1 MRFFQMN
8 TDTPETKTEP
18 SNGITAPVINE
29 APTVPTKKLQHK
41 KPVPVAAVEATPAVE
56 PAPES
61 EAPKAPEVPGL
72 RTHVKVWTDS
82 VTGQRFITPCAVL
95 TATGLMVAT
104 AISESGA
111 VRNVT
116 LTAAEW
122 NSLPFFFFKEDGEAP
137 RRLEKLS
144 AGGK

>member
-29 APTVPTKKLQHK
+29 APTVPTKKPQHK
-41 KPVPVAAVEATPAVE
+41 KPVPVAAVKATPVVKPE
-56 PAPES
+56 PET
-61 EAPKAPEVPGL
+61 PKAPEVTGL

-95 TATGLMVAT
+95 TATLMV
-104 AISESGA
+104 
-111 VRNVT
+111 
-116 LTAAEW
+116 
-122 NSLPFFFFKEDGEAP
+122 
-137 RRLEKLS
+137 
-144 AGGK
+144 